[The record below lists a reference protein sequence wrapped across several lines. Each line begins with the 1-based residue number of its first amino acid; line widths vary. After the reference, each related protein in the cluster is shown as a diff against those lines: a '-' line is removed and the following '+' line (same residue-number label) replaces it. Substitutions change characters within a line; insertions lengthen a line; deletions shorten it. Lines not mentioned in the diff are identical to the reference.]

1 MSGSKNS
8 GLEAPQAPATGSAAR
23 STTDAPAGL
32 SPELQ
37 EAALAL
43 MAGRPADAGW
53 ARRAGASAPEVLIRR
68 LKRALGLTPQGFA
81 ELGSAQPGGDD
92 LSKSGGYAITYGG
105 SFNPG
110 QILRYLGRDPGNLA
124 ERVEGS
130 RYTRFFPLEDQQ
142 VLLTLEIGPKACRV
156 EFHHAPR
163 PEARLA
169 LHRALRRFLGL
180 EQPLRAFYRA
190 MEGDAVMGP
199 VIRRNR
205 GLRIP
210 QVPSL
215 WEALCW
221 AVIGQQINLAFAYRL
236 RNRFIALGNG
246 IGGGIGGGMVD
257 DARDAGDAAGA
268 GNGAGAAEIGAAREA
283 AESVTEGAPAS
294 SGVPLPFPTPAQV
307 LTIPAPAW
315 RPAQFS
321 RQKTAYLGG
330 LARAFE
336 EGTLSQPALESA
348 PLEEAEATL
357 RAVKGLGPWSV
368 AYGMLRAL
376 GRVDALPV
384 GDAGLRA
391 ALRHHYRLEAMP
403 DARAQVE
410 LMETFR
416 PYRGLATTYFW
427 RSLDQVR
434 KK

>member
-1 MSGSKNS
+1 MSGTEN
-8 GLEAPQAPATGSAAR
+8 TGRETPPSPHQHL
-23 STTDAPAGL
+23 T
-32 SPELQ
+32 PELR

-68 LKRALGLTPQGFA
+68 LKRALGLNPQGLA
-81 ELGSAQPGGDD
+81 ELGGAEVGRG
-92 LSKSGGYAITYGG
+92 GGYAIAYGG
-105 SFNPG
+105 SFNTG

-130 RYTRFFPLEDQQ
+130 RYTRFFPLDDGE
-142 VLLTLEIGPKACRV
+142 VLLTLDFGPKACRV
-156 EFHHAPR
+156 EFHDAPR

-169 LHRALRRFLGL
+169 LHPRLRRFLGL

-190 MEGDAVMGP
+190 LEGDAVMGP

-221 AVIGQQINLAFAYRL
+221 AVIGQQINLSFAYRL

-246 IGGGIGGGMVD
+246 IGDGMGED
-257 DARDAGDAAGA
+257 A
-268 GNGAGAAEIGAAREA
+268 GNGAEA
-283 AESVTEGAPAS
+283 TKAVETGEGVPAS
-294 SGVPLPFPTPAQV
+294 SAVPLPFPTPAQV
-307 LTIPAPAW
+307 LTIPDSAW

-321 RQKTAYLGG
+321 RQKTAYLAG

-348 PLEEAEATL
+348 PLEEAEASL

-384 GDAGLRA
+384 GDAGLRS

-403 DARAQVE
+403 DARAQLE

-434 KK
+434 GVVKQKPQAGG

>member
-1 MSGSKNS
+1 MSGAKNS
-8 GLEAPQAPATGSAAR
+8 SKETLEDAGTAPG
-23 STTDAPAGL
+23 AGDPSVL
-32 SPELQ
+32 SPEELG
-37 EAALAL
+37 AALAL
-43 MAGRPADAGW
+43 MAGG
-53 ARRAGASAPEVLIRR
+53 SAPEVLIRR
-68 LKRALGLTPQGFA
+68 LKRALGLTPRGLA
-81 ELGSAQPGGDD
+81 ELGSAEPGGN
-92 LSKSGGYAITYGG
+92 GGYAIAYGG
-105 SFNPG
+105 SFDSG
-110 QILRYLGRDPGNLA
+110 QILRYLGRDPDNLA

-130 RYTRFFPLEDQQ
+130 RYTRFFPLEDGR
-142 VLLTLEIGPKACRV
+142 VLLTLEFASKACRV
-156 EFHHAPR
+156 EFHHAP
-163 PEARLA
+163 PPKARLV

-190 MEGDAVMGP
+190 LEGDPVMGP

-221 AVIGQQINLAFAYRL
+221 AVIGQQINLSFAYRL

-246 IGGGIGGGMVD
+246 LSDGIGQD
-257 DARDAGDAAGA
+257 T
-268 GNGAGAAEIGAAREA
+268 GNVG
-283 AESVTEGAPAS
+283 TEGEALDAS
-294 SGVPLPFPTPAQV
+294 ETSDISDISAVPLPFPTPAQV
-307 LTIPAPAW
+307 LTIPESAW

-321 RQKTAYLGG
+321 RQKTAYLAG

-357 RAVKGLGPWSV
+357 RAIKGLGPWSV

-403 DARAQVE
+403 DARAQLE

-427 RSLDQVR
+427 RSLAQVR
-434 KK
+434 GGEA